1 MRTAM
6 ASSIK
11 RNIAS
16 LAMLQLA
23 NYVVPLLTLPW
34 LTKVL
39 GIEGFGRLGFATAVV
54 AYFILLTE
62 WGYALGATRD
72 VAVAKE
78 DPQNRSQIFWD
89 VMAGRAILAVCGLGL
104 LAVLIQSVEKLNEN
118 ADLLLVLSLGV
129 LASVISPQFY
139 LQGIEKMSRMA
150 IVNLSVRFAFVPL
163 VFLLVQ
169 DVGDVYI
176 AALIQSLS
184 LLVAAMLNLLGVLKA
199 SELIWVPPSLG
210 RVGASLKK
218 TATLFV
224 SNAAISLYTNSSTV
238 ILGFVASEA
247 AVGAFV
253 AAYTLIKAALGL
265 MGPVSQA
272 LFPRISY
279 LLAHERARAEQMLRR
294 VFALQSLVG
303 LVISVG
309 IWVVSPIVVPL
320 LFGAAYVQAL
330 PVLLGLAVLPVLI
343 AISNVFGIQIMVP
356 LGHNSAFSAVLIAA
370 GLINV
375 VLVFPLGA
383 WWGAMGAAVS
393 MVVAEILVTG
403 VMALYIKK
411 NEPGIWGQLW
421 ARKISYE

>member
-1 MRTAM
+1 M
-6 ASSIK
+6 ADSLK
-11 RNIAS
+11 RNIVSLAS
-16 LAMLQLA
+16 LQVGNYLA
-23 NYVVPLLTLPW
+23 PLLTLPW
-34 LTKVL
+34 LTRIL
-39 GIEGFGRLGFATAVV
+39 GIEGFGRLGFATAII

-62 WGYALGATRD
+62 WGYPLGASRD
-72 VAVAKE
+72 VAVVKE
-78 DPQNRSQIFWD
+78 DIQKRSQIFWD
-89 VMAGRAILAVCGLGL
+89 VMLGRALLALIGFGVLVILIKYVDRLNGISGL
-104 LAVLIQSVEKLNEN
+104 LWI
-118 ADLLLVLSLGV
+118 LSFGV
-129 LASVISPQFY
+129 FASVISPIFY
-139 LQGIEKMSRMA
+139 LQGIEKMSKMA
-150 IVNLSVRFAFVPL
+150 VVNLCVKLSSVPL
-163 VFLLVQ
+163 IFLLVQ
-169 DVGDVYI
+169 D
-176 AALIQSLS
+176 AADIYSAAFIQSLS
-184 LLVAAMLNLLGVLKA
+184 LLAMSVFNLRGVLKK
-199 SELIWVPPSLG
+199 SEIQWVSPSLG
-210 RVGASLKK
+210 RVMLSLKK
-218 TATLFV
+218 TMTLFV
-224 SNAAISLYTNSSTV
+224 SNAAISLYTNSSAV
-238 ILGFVASEA
+238 ILGFVGSEA

-272 LFPRISY
+272 LFPRMSY
-279 LLAHERARAEQMLRR
+279 LLTHERELAEQMLRR
-294 VFALQSLVG
+294 VFLWQTAMGLAVSLGV
-303 LVISVG
+303 
-309 IWVVSPIVVPL
+309 WFVSPIVVPL

-330 PVLLGLAVLPVLI
+330 PVLLGLAALPFLI